1 MIIYLFV
8 IGFFFFFF
16 LFNDFVDKLTFLWG
30 ELCNK
35 LCGTNI
41 ES

>member
-1 MIIYLFV
+1 MIIYLSV
-8 IGFFFFFF
+8 IGFFFFF
-16 LFNDFVDKLTFLWG
+16 LLNDFVDKLTFLWG

-35 LCGTNI
+35 QCGTNI

>member
-1 MIIYLFV
+1 MIIYLIV
-8 IGFFFFFF
+8 ICFFFF

-35 LCGTNI
+35 QCGTNI